1 MKNIIKSSSES
12 AAKIINAL
20 LLFLIF
26 SSLLAMNFIPQGSP
40 FYIMPTLSFLAF
52 VLIIAYV
59 LFSQKQTLKIK
70 EAINKI
76 NESMEKA
83 AGGQIYERQAKT
95 DHLGIVKQTACS
107 FNNLMDTF
115 EAYFKETEACFEAV
129 SANDFTRRPFTEGL
143 APYFAKSL
151 QKIDQSIDLMQKAE
165 EVTRSNSLSSGLHL
179 INTKNLI
186 SNLTI
191 SQNDLIHL
199 SEQIKQVNEHTSE
212 NTKNSHE
219 SAEQVRI
226 MANSSEFIQN
236 SMSQVEG
243 SLVELEG
250 SQEAISSA
258 MKMITD
264 ITDQTTLLALNASI
278 EAARAG
284 EHGRGFA
291 VVADEVKALSI
302 KTKQTAE
309 QISGNLKEFSSSMN
323 QVSSAIHNVNDSTSS
338 IVESINQVSASVDLA
353 ERSSSETEF
362 LAKHAENYIY
372 ASLIKIDHIIYK
384 QHAYRAL
391 GSQEFADSI
400 TTASKNHHE
409 CRFGQWYDS
418 EEASDK
424 NENNRAYRAI
434 KAPHKLV
441 HSSVG
446 NAYQEICTVQ
456 PDENH
461 IIKQMEIAE
470 KSSGELIELLSSMV
484 EEQNAS

>member
-1 MKNIIKSSSES
+1 MKITSD
-12 AAKIINAL
+12 AMPKIINSILLILVLSAL
-20 LLFLIF
+20 VAINFVPSTSNPFITPILSILIF
-26 SSLLAMNFIPQGSP
+26 IVVIA
-40 FYIMPTLSFLAF
+40 FLYYA
-52 VLIIAYV
+52 
-59 LFSQKQTLKIK
+59 SQQTKKVATAIEK
-70 EAINKI
+70 INK
-76 NESMEKA
+76 SMKNASE
-83 AGGQIYERQAKT
+83 GQIYERQAKT
-95 DHLGIVKQTACS
+95 DHLGIVKNTACA

-129 SANDFTRRPFTEGL
+129 AENNFTRRPFTEGL

-165 EVTRSNSLSSGLHL
+165 EVTRSNSLSSGLHQ

-199 SEQIKQVNEHTSE
+199 SEQIKQVNEHTYE

-226 MANSSEFIQN
+226 MAKSSEFIQN
-236 SMSQVEG
+236 SMAQVEG
-243 SLVELEG
+243 SLVDLES

-309 QISGNLKEFSSSMN
+309 QISGNLKDFTASMTH
-323 QVSSAIHNVNDSTSS
+323 VSTAIHNVNDSTSS
-338 IVESINQVSASVDLA
+338 IVESINQVSVSVELA
-353 ERSSSETEF
+353 ETSSSETEF
-362 LAKHAENYIY
+362 LAQHAENYIY

-391 GSQEFADSI
+391 GNQSFEDSI
-400 TTASKNHHE
+400 ATASKNHHE

-418 EEASDK
+418 DESREK
-424 NENNRAYRAI
+424 NENNRSYHSI
-434 KAPHKLV
+434 KHPHKLV
-441 HSSVG
+441 HSSVA
-446 NAYQEICTVQ
+446 NAYQEICTVHPNEQ
-456 PDENH
+456 H
-461 IIKQMEIAE
+461 IIKQMQIAE
-470 KSSGELIELLSSMV
+470 QSSAELIELLSSMV
-484 EEQNAS
+484 EEQNK

>member
-1 MKNIIKSSSES
+1 MKTKITPRSDAMQRIIKS
-12 AAKIINAL
+12 L

-26 SSLLAMNFIPQGSP
+26 SALLGINFVPQGSAA
-40 FYIMPTLSFLAF
+40 YITPALSFF
-52 VLIIAYV
+52 VFIVVIAYMA
-59 LFSQKQTLKIK
+59 LSQKQALKVA

-95 DHLGIVKQTACS
+95 DHLGIVKNSAIA

-165 EVTRSNSLSSGLHL
+165 EVTRSNRLSSGLHQ

-199 SEQIKQVNEHTSE
+199 SEQIQQVNEHTCE

-236 SMSQVEG
+236 SMAQVEG
-243 SLVELEG
+243 SLVDLEG

-338 IVESINQVSASVDLA
+338 IVESINQVSVSVDLA
-353 ERSSSETEF
+353 EKSSSETEF

-391 GSQEFADSI
+391 GSQDFEDSI
-400 TTASKNHHE
+400 ATASKNHHE

-418 EEASDK
+418 EEASEK
-424 NENNRAYRAI
+424 NANNRAYHAI
-434 KAPHKLV
+434 KVPHKLV
-441 HSSVG
+441 HASVG
-446 NAYQEICTVQ
+446 SAYQEICTVQ
-456 PDENH
+456 PNESQ
-461 IIKQMEIAE
+461 ILKQMETAE
-470 KSSGELIELLSSMV
+470 RSSGELITLLSEMV
-484 EEQNAS
+484 EEQNAD